1 VTAPKPTRIHTWST
15 LSLIVTAMAMLSL
28 RVSLC
33 QAEEATASEKAPPSI
48 AAVKVTEPPLID
60 GKLDD
65 ACWRQASHIAGL
77 WRTDHDAPELEKTEA
92 WLCYTSKAIYVA
104 FRCYDSEPAAIKAT
118 QKKRQGS
125 FGDDDWVGF
134 WLDVAPDSL
143 GFFYS
148 FRVNPAGTQFDST
161 PGGTSEKVEWK
172 GDWRAAAAID
182 AQGWSAEMEIPFSI
196 LRYPDGQTSFRFDV
210 SRQLARKQDYAIW
223 PAGFARTFDADA
235 CARWTGIATPPVPFR
250 SCFMPYA
257 LSVFSED
264 DEDREPLTAGLDY
277 KGTFPNGVVGMAAI
291 NPDFRN
297 LEDVVETIDFTFVER
312 YLPEY
317 RPFFQEGRGFFPPS
331 SIFYSRRIADFD
343 WGLKS
348 FGRIGSNGF
357 GVLDTYRRGGENHLA
372 WEFDHYL
379 GTTGMV
385 ALFGAAPRLP
395 DEPRNVSGGVYA
407 DRSWPFDGGSK
418 FASVSWTGSRTAGE
432 GGDDEQFEFHTG
444 QSRNQGMGYHLG
456 YSTVGPE
463 FTAQDGYV
471 PETGVHL
478 AMANLDWNR
487 SYDQGALQGKQ
498 WHASYDVGQSKDSPR
513 RQLWLQGGLDWR
525 NGITFCG
532 GGGAGDRDGFD
543 DAGYWLGGVWT
554 RNDRYRR
561 GDWSVAWGETLGFR
575 SQYHSL
581 SQAFRITRRWYG
593 EIRAERNDSAQFAD
607 DGETILPPDITRQVV
622 LTHSYDLSDERTLS
636 GRMVMR
642 DGNTNFYLAYRQ
654 RVRKGTDVL
663 IVVGDPNA
671 DEWVSRLAVK
681 AMWCY

>member
-1 VTAPKPTRIHTWST
+1 
-15 LSLIVTAMAMLSL
+15 MAMLL
-28 RVSLC
+28 VCAWPC
-33 QAEEATASEKAPPSI
+33 QAEEAAAGEKAPPSI
-48 AAVKVTEPPLID
+48 AAVKVTEPAVLD

-65 ACWRQASHIAGL
+65 ACWQQATHVAGF
-77 WRTDHDAPELEKTEA
+77 WRTEHDAPEFERTEA
-92 WLCYTSKAIYVA
+92 WLCYTPKAIYVA

-161 PGGTSEKVEWK
+161 PGGTSEKVEWR
-172 GDWRAAAAID
+172 GDWRAAAAVD
-182 AQGWSAEMEIPFSI
+182 AEGWSAEMEIPFSI
-196 LRYPDGQTSFRFDV
+196 LRYPDGQTCFRFDV
-210 SRQLARKQDYAIW
+210 SRQLARRQDYAIW

-264 DEDREPLTAGLDY
+264 DEDRDPLTAGLDY

-331 SIFYSRRIADFD
+331 SVFYSRRIEDFD

-348 FGRIGSNGF
+348 FGRVGTNGF

-418 FASVSWTGSRTAGE
+418 FASVSWMSSRTAGE
-432 GGDDEQFEFHTG
+432 GGDDQVIEFNTG
-444 QSRNQGMGYHLG
+444 QSRTQGLGYHLG
-456 YSTVGPE
+456 YFAIGPD

-471 PETGVHL
+471 PETGVRSFHGQL
-478 AMANLDWNR
+478 EENR
-487 SYDQGALQGKQ
+487 SYDQGALQSRFLYLYGSLGESEKGKRRSLGLGHD
-498 WHASYDVGQSKDSPR
+498 WH
-513 RQLWLQGGLDWR
+513 WR
-525 NGITFCG
+525 NGVSLFVG
-532 GGGAGDRDGFD
+532 GDDGERDGL
-543 DAGYWLGGVWT
+543 ATSGYWLGGIWN
-554 RNDRYRR
+554 RNDRYRTGR
-561 GDWSVAWGETLGFR
+561 WSYQWGERLGFPSR
-575 SQYHSL
+575 YLSL
-581 SQAFRITRRWYG
+581 SKCFRISQRWSG
-593 EIRAERNDSAQFAD
+593 ELRLERNNSAELDED
-607 DGETILPPDITRQVV
+607 DESVIIPPETTRQAV
-622 LTHSYDLSDERTLS
+622 LTATYDISDERSLS
-636 GRMVMR
+636 GRMVIYG
-642 DGNTNFYLAYRQ
+642 GNTNFYLAYRQ

>member
-1 VTAPKPTRIHTWST
+1 MEVLSRRRIGDRRP
-15 LSLIVTAMAMLSL
+15 LLLIAAAAVLLL
-28 RVSLC
+28 RAWPCRAGEV
-33 QAEEATASEKAPPSI
+33 ANDEKAPPSI
-48 AAVKVTEPPLID
+48 AAVQVTEPPLID

-65 ACWRQASHIAGL
+65 ACWQQASHVAGL
-77 WRTDHDAPELEKTEA
+77 WRVDHDAPELERTEA

-172 GDWRAAAAID
+172 GDWRAAAAVD
-182 AQGWSAEMEIPFSI
+182 AEGWSAEMEIPFSI
-196 LRYPDGQTSFRFDV
+196 LRYRDGQTAFRFDV

-223 PAGFARTFDADA
+223 PAAFARTFDAAA
-235 CARWTGIATPPVPFR
+235 CARWTGLSTPPVPFR
-250 SCFMPYA
+250 SCFMPFA

-264 DEDREPLTAGLDY
+264 DEDRDPLTAGLDY
-277 KGTFPNGVVGMAAI
+277 KGTFPNGIVGMATI

-297 LEDVVETIDFTFVER
+297 LEDVVEAIDFTFVER

-331 SIFYSRRIADFD
+331 SIFYSRRIEDFD

-418 FASVSWTGSRTAGE
+418 FATVLWMGSRTAGE

-456 YSTVGPE
+456 YSTVGPQ

-478 AMANLDWNR
+478 AMADLDWNR
-487 SYDQGALQGKQ
+487 SYDQGALQVKQ
-498 WHASYDVGQSKDSPR
+498 WHLGYNVGQSEDGR
-513 RQLWLQGGLDWR
+513 RRSLGGGPIFGLR
-525 NGITFCG
+525 NGTSFWF
-532 GGGAGDRDGFD
+532 GANVGVRDGFD
-543 DAGYWLGGVWT
+543 NNNHWVGGQWT

-561 GDWSVAWGETLGFR
+561 GEWALDWGEKLGYP
-575 SQYHSL
+575 SQYQSL
-581 SQAFRITRRWYG
+581 SQAFRITDRWYG
-593 EIRAERNDSAQFAD
+593 EIRLERARSAELDEED
-607 DGETILPPDITRQVV
+607 EETIIPPDTKRQLV

-654 RVRKGTDVL
+654 RVRKGTDIL

>member
-1 VTAPKPTRIHTWST
+1 MEVLSRRRIGDRRP
-15 LSLIVTAMAMLSL
+15 LLLIAAAAVLLL
-28 RVSLC
+28 RAWPCRAGEV
-33 QAEEATASEKAPPSI
+33 ANDEKAPPSI
-48 AAVKVTEPPLID
+48 AAVQVTEPPLID

-65 ACWRQASHIAGL
+65 ACWQQASHVAGL
-77 WRTDHDAPELEKTEA
+77 WRVDHDAPELERTEA

-172 GDWRAAAAID
+172 GDWRAAAAVD
-182 AQGWSAEMEIPFSI
+182 AEGWSAEMEIPFSI
-196 LRYPDGQTSFRFDV
+196 LRYRDGQTAFRFDV

-223 PAGFARTFDADA
+223 PAAFARTFDAAA
-235 CARWTGIATPPVPFR
+235 CARWTGLSTPPVPFR
-250 SCFMPYA
+250 SCFMPFA

-264 DEDREPLTAGLDY
+264 DEDRDPLTAGLDY
-277 KGTFPNGVVGMAAI
+277 KGTFPNGIVGMATI

-297 LEDVVETIDFTFVER
+297 LEDVVEAIDFTFVER

-331 SIFYSRRIADFD
+331 SIFYSRRIEDFD

-432 GGDDEQFEFHTG
+432 GGDDQQFEFHTG

-456 YSTVGPE
+456 YFTIGPE

-471 PETGVHL
+471 PETGVNI
-478 AMANLDWNR
+478 AMADLNWNR
-487 SYDQGALQGKQ
+487 SYDQGALQRKQ
-498 WHASYDVGQSKDSPR
+498 WNVGYSVGQSEDGR
-513 RQLWLQGGLDWR
+513 RRSL
-525 NGITFCG
+525 G
-532 GGGAGDRDGFD
+532 GGPIVELRNNTTFWCGANVGVRDGFD
-543 DAGYWLGGVWT
+543 NNNHWVGGQWT

-561 GDWSVAWGETLGFR
+561 GEWAVDWGEKLGFP
-575 SQYHSL
+575 SQYQSL
-581 SQAFRITRRWYG
+581 SQAFRITDRWYG
-593 EIRAERNDSAQFAD
+593 EIRLERARSAELDED
-607 DGETILPPDITRQVV
+607 DGETIIPPDTRRQVV

-636 GRMVMR
+636 GRMVIR
-642 DGNTNFYLAYRQ
+642 DGDTNFYLAYRQ